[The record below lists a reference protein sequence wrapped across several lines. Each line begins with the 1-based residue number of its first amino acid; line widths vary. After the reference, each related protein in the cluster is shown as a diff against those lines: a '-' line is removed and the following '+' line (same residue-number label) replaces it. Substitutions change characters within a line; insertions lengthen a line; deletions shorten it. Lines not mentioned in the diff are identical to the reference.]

1 MLPAGLG
8 IVCVS
13 PKAAALYDTAKLPRV
28 FFDFGDMKKAN
39 ATGYFPYTPSLPML
53 YGLRESLAMLF
64 EEGLENVF
72 ARHHRLAEGT
82 RAAVKAWGLELC
94 ARRAASG
101 TRTPSAPS
109 WCRAGINGAEV
120 IDIAYRR
127 YNLALGAGLARMAGR
142 LFRIGHLGDLNECM
156 LLGGIAGRG
165 DGHAGRGHQG
175 HAGQRRRRGRG
186 ILARHG
192 QAARASGSCRP
203 ARPMP
208 SRRPARRRR
217 RPPAPLDE
225 PHALR
230 ARPPAAAAQRAGGAG
245 LESGH
250 VRRRRSTARPTTSSS
265 ISRTRSR
272 RADKEQAR
280 TNVIQALLELDWR
293 GRGKTISVRINGID
307 THYMYRDVVDV
318 VEQAGHR
325 LDTILIPKVGV
336 PADVYMVDALVTQ
349 IEEAKG
355 IPHRLG
361 IDVLIETALGMANV
375 EAIAQS
381 SRRLE
386 AMHFGV
392 ADYAA
397 SCRARTVVIGGLN
410 PDYPGDQWH
419 AALSR
424 MIVACRAY
432 GLRPIDG
439 PFGDF
444 KDPEG
449 YRLAA
454 RRAAALGIEGKW
466 AIHPSQIALAN
477 EVFSPPP
484 AEVDRAR
491 RILVALDEA
500 AREGRGA
507 AQLDGRMIDA
517 ASARM
522 AQNIVDMAAAIGE
535 GREPRLPDP
544 RLTRSPPWTSTNI
557 RPRSCSP
564 ASASRSRG
572 AGWRTARSRRST
584 APPRSAA
591 PAGP

>member
-1 MLPAGLG
+1 M
-8 IVCVS
+8 S
-13 PKAAALYDTAKLPRV
+13 HTR
-28 FFDFGDMKKAN
+28 
-39 ATGYFPYTPSLPML
+39 
-53 YGLRESLAMLF
+53 F
-64 EEGLENVF
+64 E
-72 ARHHRLAEGT
+72 
-82 RAAVKAWGLELC
+82 
-94 ARRAASG
+94 
-101 TRTPSAPS
+101 
-109 WCRAGINGAEV
+109 
-120 IDIAYRR
+120 
-127 YNLALGAGLARMAGR
+127 
-142 LFRIGHLGDLNECM
+142 
-156 LLGGIAGRG
+156 
-165 DGHAGRGHQG
+165 
-175 HAGQRRRRGRG
+175 
-186 ILARHG
+186 
-192 QAARASGSCRP
+192 P
-203 ARPMP
+203 ARQRLQRSELAVPGSNPGMFAKALD
-208 SRRPARRRR
+208 SAADYIFLDLEDAV
-217 RPPAPLDE
+217 AP
-225 PHALR
+225 
-230 ARPPAAAAQRAGGAG
+230 G
-245 LESGH
+245 
-250 VRRRRSTARPTTSSS
+250 
-265 ISRTRSR
+265 
-272 RADKEQAR
+272 DKEQAR
-280 TNVIQALLELDWR
+280 LNVIQALQQHDWR

-318 VEQAGHR
+318 VEQAGAR

-336 PADVYMVDALVTQ
+336 PADVYLVDALLTQ
-349 IEEAKG
+349 IEQAKG
-355 IPHRLG
+355 IAHRIG

-444 KDPEG
+444 KDPDG

-484 AEVDRAR
+484 AEVERAK

-522 AQNIVDMAAAIGE
+522 AQNIVQTSEAIE
-535 GREPRLPDP
+535 QSHAVR
-544 RLTRSPPWTSTNI
+544 
-557 RPRSCSP
+557 
-564 ASASRSRG
+564 
-572 AGWRTARSRRST
+572 
-584 APPRSAA
+584 
-591 PAGP
+591 

>member
-1 MLPAGLG
+1 M
-8 IVCVS
+8 S
-13 PKAAALYDTAKLPRV
+13 HTR
-28 FFDFGDMKKAN
+28 
-39 ATGYFPYTPSLPML
+39 
-53 YGLRESLAMLF
+53 F
-64 EEGLENVF
+64 E
-72 ARHHRLAEGT
+72 
-82 RAAVKAWGLELC
+82 
-94 ARRAASG
+94 
-101 TRTPSAPS
+101 
-109 WCRAGINGAEV
+109 
-120 IDIAYRR
+120 
-127 YNLALGAGLARMAGR
+127 
-142 LFRIGHLGDLNECM
+142 
-156 LLGGIAGRG
+156 
-165 DGHAGRGHQG
+165 
-175 HAGQRRRRGRG
+175 
-186 ILARHG
+186 
-192 QAARASGSCRP
+192 P
-203 ARPMP
+203 ARQRLQRSELAVPGSNPGMF
-208 SRRPARRRR
+208 RKALDGEADYVFLDLEDAV
-217 RPPAPLDE
+217 AP
-225 PHALR
+225 
-230 ARPPAAAAQRAGGAG
+230 G
-245 LESGH
+245 
-250 VRRRRSTARPTTSSS
+250 
-265 ISRTRSR
+265 
-272 RADKEQAR
+272 DKERAR

-336 PADVYMVDALVTQ
+336 PADVYMVDAMVSQ

-439 PFGDF
+439 PFGDL

-454 RRAAALGIEGKW
+454 RRAAALGVEGKW

-484 AEVDRAR
+484 AEVDRAK
-491 RILVALDEA
+491 RILVALEDA

-522 AQNIVDMAAAIGE
+522 AQNVVNMAAAIDGQG
-535 GREPRLPDP
+535 GR
-544 RLTRSPPWTSTNI
+544 TVV
-557 RPRSCSP
+557 
-564 ASASRSRG
+564 G
-572 AGWRTARSRRST
+572 AR
-584 APPRSAA
+584 
-591 PAGP
+591 